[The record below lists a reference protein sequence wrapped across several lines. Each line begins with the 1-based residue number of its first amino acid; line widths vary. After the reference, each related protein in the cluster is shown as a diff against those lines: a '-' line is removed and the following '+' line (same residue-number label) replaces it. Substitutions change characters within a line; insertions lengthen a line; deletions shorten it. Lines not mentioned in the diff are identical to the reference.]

1 MAFVFE
7 LKQFNGPLDLLLHLI
22 GDAKIDI
29 KDIFV
34 SQVTDQYIQIVQQSQ
49 NLDMEEAS
57 EFIQMAATLL
67 LIKSRSI
74 LPPTKE
80 EGDEEEENPET
91 VLIRQL
97 EEYARFQQLASQMQ
111 DFEQAAARLF
121 SKLPDEFPLPPPVYE
136 LEGLTLEGLIAA
148 FARVTA
154 RLNAAEDEP
163 ARIPSQIIR
172 MDRHTVG
179 DCMKN
184 ILHKTKR
191 GSVSFTG
198 LFSTNPSRNEVVTLF
213 LALLELLKQGRIM
226 AIQDTPEAEI
236 QITRYRKEE
245 AQHAE

>member
-1 MAFVFE
+1 MALVLE
-7 LKQFNGPLDLLLHLI
+7 LKDFNGPLDLLLHLI

-34 SQVTDQYIQIVQQSQ
+34 SQVTDQYIQIVQESPQ
-49 NLDMEEAS
+49 LDMDEAS

-74 LPPTKE
+74 LPPTVDE
-80 EGDEEEENPET
+80 TGEEEENPEE

-97 EEYARFQQLASQMQ
+97 EEYAKFQQLASQMQ

-148 FARVTA
+148 FVRISE
-154 RLNAAEDEP
+154 RLKDKDENAGEIP
-163 ARIPSQIIR
+163 AQIIQ

-179 DCMKN
+179 ECMKS
-184 ILHKTKR
+184 ILRQTSK
-191 GSVSFTG
+191 GQVGFSN
-198 LFSTNPSRNEVVTLF
+198 LFSKHPTRNEVVTLF
-213 LALLELLKQGRIM
+213 LALLELLKQGRIT
-226 AIQDTPEAEI
+226 AVQETLEDEI
-236 QITRYRKEE
+236 MITRRGKEE
-245 AQHAE
+245 TIHEE

>member
-1 MAFVFE
+1 MALVLE
-7 LKQFNGPLDLLLHLI
+7 LKDFNGPLDLLLHLI

-34 SQVTDQYIQIVQQSQ
+34 SQVTDQYIRIVRESAQ
-49 NLDMEEAS
+49 LDMEEAS

-74 LPPTKE
+74 LPPTVE
-80 EGDEEEENPET
+80 EMGEEEENPEE

-97 EEYARFQQLASQMQ
+97 EEYAKFQQMASQMQ

-148 FARVTA
+148 FVRISE
-154 RLNAAEDEP
+154 RLKEKDESTGEIP
-163 ARIPSQIIR
+163 AQIIR

-179 DCMKN
+179 ECMKN
-184 ILHKTKR
+184 ILRLTSKGR
-191 GSVSFTG
+191 VGFFD
-198 LFSTNPSRNEVVTLF
+198 LFSKNPTRNEVVTLF
-213 LALLELLKQGRIM
+213 LALLELLKQGKVI
-226 AIQDTPEAEI
+226 AVQETSEAEI
-236 QITRYRKEE
+236 MITKRRKEE
-245 AQHAE
+245 TIHEE